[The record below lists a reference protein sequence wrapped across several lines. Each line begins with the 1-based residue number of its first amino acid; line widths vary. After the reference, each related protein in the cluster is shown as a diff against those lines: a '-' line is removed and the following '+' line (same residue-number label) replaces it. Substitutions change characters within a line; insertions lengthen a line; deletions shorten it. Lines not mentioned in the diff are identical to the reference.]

1 MAMLKCK
8 MCGGD
13 IIAEIGATYG
23 TCDSCGTTMT
33 LPRLEDEK
41 QANRFNR
48 ANHFRRQNEFDKAI
62 DAYEKILADD
72 NSNAEA
78 HWGVVLS
85 RYGIEYVED
94 PISHE
99 RIPTC
104 NRVQPESILADPDY
118 QAAVNFAADGYTRSL
133 YEEEAKKIAE
143 IQRGILAISQQEEP
157 YDVFICYKETG
168 ASGTRTKDST
178 LAQDIYYQLNAEGYK
193 VFFSRITLE
202 DKLGHEYEPY
212 IFAALN
218 SAKVMIVVGT
228 SAENYNAP
236 WVKNE
241 WSRYLA
247 LMRKDRNKLLIPC
260 YREMDPYDLPEELSM
275 LQSQD
280 MSKIG
285 FIQDLIRGIKKV
297 VSAEKEV
304 PAKAETVMAAAGG
317 SYAPLLKRADMYRE
331 DGDFSSADEYY
342 EKVLDLNPE
351 CAEAYWGKLMA
362 SMEVKTESDYIEKAK
377 EKFKNFT
384 KRFYDAIYNTDK
396 YRIDYIFA
404 MQGKLL
410 EYRTQLQKNPYCKV
424 SDFSKIDQYKAKN
437 KDHGAIYA
445 ELKNAILHGEVWW
458 LFWTNP
464 LYEKVLRFGTQ
475 ENISACEDLKKEFLR
490 YVDMETEE
498 AIKRTD
504 EDKRQAE
511 LEYNTFVEN
520 ELEKIERIC
529 ERRRKEEAE
538 RAERKEKAAETG
550 KKFKKV
556 MPFAAVILVIIICFV
571 LFVFPKMEMKK
582 RYETGIE
589 TYNEGRY
596 ETAINIF
603 EELDGY
609 KNSNAYIKKAREA
622 FGEELLLEGNYE
634 RALEVLGEVDRDQL
648 SKENRQKMQKAAEK
662 CLKENKYT
670 QAAGIF
676 RYIGDFDRFRLLNQW
691 FSFVNLSADEHI
703 VGIKSNGTV
712 IAVGENDDGECEVE
726 KWSNII
732 AVSAGLTQTVGLK
745 SDGTAAAVGVDIDG
759 SCKDV
764 KRWKDLVAISAGGLH
779 TVGLKSDG
787 TVVAAG
793 DNDDG
798 ECEVEDWKNII
809 AISAGNGNT
818 VGLKSDGTVVA
829 TGLNQYGEN
838 YVTGWENIVAVSAG
852 VTHTVGLKSDGT
864 VVAAGDNDYGEC
876 EVEDWTNVI
885 GISAGNRFTA
895 GLTIEGKIL
904 IAGDKK
910 VGTLED
916 AEEWEDIVAISS
928 GDDTLIGL
936 KGDGSIVT
944 AGYDKYEAYK
954 WKDIKC
960 ELTLGKQD

>member
-1 MAMLKCK
+1 M
-8 MCGGD
+8 
-13 IIAEIGATYG
+13 
-23 TCDSCGTTMT
+23 
-33 LPRLEDEK
+33 
-41 QANRFNR
+41 
-48 ANHFRRQNEFDKAI
+48 
-62 DAYEKILADD
+62 
-72 NSNAEA
+72 
-78 HWGVVLS
+78 
-85 RYGIEYVED
+85 
-94 PISHE
+94 
-99 RIPTC
+99 
-104 NRVQPESILADPDY
+104 ADPDY

-550 KKFKKV
+550 KKLKKV

>member
-1 MAMLKCK
+1 MAVLKCK

-13 IIAEIGATYG
+13 IIAENHAAYG

-33 LPRLEDEK
+33 LPGVDDEI

-48 ANHFRRQNEFDKAI
+48 ANHFRRQNEYDKAI
-62 DAYEKILADD
+62 DAYEKILAED

-94 PISHE
+94 PVSHE

-104 NRVQPESILADPDY
+104 NRVQNENILTDPDY
-118 QAAVNFAADGYTRSL
+118 QAAVEYAQDGYSRSL
-133 YEEEAKKIAE
+133 YEKEAEKIAE
-143 IQRGILAISQQEEP
+143 IQRGILAISRQEEP

-168 ASGTRTKDST
+168 ASGTRTKDSA

-218 SAKVMIVVGT
+218 SAKVMVVVGT

-241 WSRYLA
+241 WSRFLA
-247 LMRKDRNKLLIPC
+247 LMKKDRNKLLIPC
-260 YREMDPYDLPEELSM
+260 YRDMDPYDLPDELSM

-297 VSAEKEV
+297 ISAEKSNET
-304 PAKAETVMAAAGG
+304 KAEPVVAAVAPETA
-317 SYAPLLKRADMYRE
+317 YAPLLKRADMYRE
-331 DGDFSSADEYY
+331 DGDFTSADEYY

-362 SMEVKTESDYIEKAK
+362 SMEVKTEADYIEKAK
-377 EKFKNFT
+377 EAFENLVT
-384 KRFYDAIYNTDK
+384 NTYNAVYNTDR
-396 YRIDYIFA
+396 YRVDYKFT
-404 MQGKLL
+404 MKEELK
-410 EYRTQLQKNPYCKV
+410 EHCMQLQENQYYKV
-424 SDFSKIDQYKAKN
+424 SDFSNIDGYKAKN
-437 KDHGAIYA
+437 KDHKAIYTD
-445 ELKNAILHGEVWW
+445 LKESVLNGNEWW
-458 LFWTNP
+458 IFWTNP
-464 LYEKVLRFGTQ
+464 LYQKVLRFGKQ
-475 ENISACEDLKKEFLR
+475 ERILNCENLKTEIFQHI
-490 YVDMETEE
+490 DMKIDE
-498 AIKRTD
+498 AVKQG
-504 EDKRQAE
+504 ENEKNKAE
-511 LEYNTFVEN
+511 QEYNEFVEK
-520 ELEKIERIC
+520 ELEKIESIC
-529 ERRRKEEAE
+529 ERRKKEEI
-538 RAERKEKAAETG
+538 EKAARKVKAAEAG
-550 KKFKKV
+550 KKLKKI
-556 MPFAAVILVIIICFV
+556 MPFAAVILAITIFFV
-571 LFVFPKMEMKK
+571 LFLLPKMEMKK
-582 RYETGIE
+582 EYETGIE
-589 TYNEGRY
+589 AYNKGRY
-596 ETAINIF
+596 EVAISIF
-603 EELDGY
+603 EELGEY
-609 KNSNAYIKKAREA
+609 KNSSAYIKKAREA
-622 FGEELLLEGNYE
+622 LGEELLLEGNYE
-634 RALEVLGEVDRDQL
+634 RAIEVFGEENRDQL
-648 SKENRQKMQKAAEK
+648 SEENRQKMQNAAEK

-676 RYIGDFDRFRLLNQW
+676 RYMGDFNRFRLLNQW
-691 FSFVNLSADEHI
+691 FSFVNLSADKHI

-726 KWSNII
+726 NWSNII
-732 AVSAGLTQTVGLK
+732 AVSAGSIQTVGLK
-745 SDGTAAAVGVDIDG
+745 SDGTAVAVGVDIDG

-764 KRWKDLVAISAGGLH
+764 KGWKDLVAISAGCLH
-779 TVGLKSDG
+779 TVGLKIDG

-793 DNDDG
+793 DNGDG
-798 ECEVEDWKNII
+798 ECEVEDWDNII
-809 AISAGNGNT
+809 AISADNGNT

-829 TGLNQYGEN
+829 TGSNQHGEN
-838 YVTGWENIVAVSAG
+838 YVTGWEDIVAVSAG

-876 EVEDWTNVI
+876 EVEEWTNII

-895 GLTIEGKIL
+895 GLTIEGKVL
-904 IAGDKK
+904 IVGDKK

-916 AEEWEDIVAISS
+916 AEKWEDVVAISA

-936 KGDGSIVT
+936 KSDGSIIT

-954 WKDIKC
+954 WKGIKC
-960 ELTLGKQD
+960 ELSLGK